1 MSNTV
6 ITMPPSRAFGT
17 RSCPHT
23 LCSDVSGCSQCCGV
37 AVTRSAAHV
46 RAEGLEIDPEVID
59 RIVSATNERDQRM
72 WKASPRG
79 AIKKRLP
86 DDEVS

>member
-1 MSNTV
+1 
-6 ITMPPSRAFGT
+6 
-17 RSCPHT
+17 
-23 LCSDVSGCSQCCGV
+23 
-37 AVTRSAAHV
+37 V

-79 AIKKRLP
+79 AIKKRRHGHS
-86 DDEVS
+86 DDEVL